1 MLTLMFTEIISN
13 QRQKNRNTFNIP
25 CKNALQKPYDMDIK
39 EKRSSKYSWNNQK
52 TLIYDPY
59 PTAITSLEFLSVT
72 KLFTIALRPDS
83 MT

>member
-1 MLTLMFTEIISN
+1 
-13 QRQKNRNTFNIP
+13 
-25 CKNALQKPYDMDIK
+25 MDIK

-83 MT
+83 IT

>member
-1 MLTLMFTEIISN
+1 MKLYEISAKRIEIHSTSLA
-13 QRQKNRNTFNIP
+13 KNDLE
-25 CKNALQKPYDMDIK
+25 KSYDMDIK

-52 TLIYDPY
+52 TLIYDPH